1 MILCVAMLY
10 DSAIFKVLVCQCV
23 QMMGGYW
30 SELNGL
36 YGCITIVLIYQVV
49 FTAALCNRQN
59 DRFFQHFCFPDRFKD
74 IKIGDRMAFA

>member
-1 MILCVAMLY
+1 MILGIAMFY
-10 DSAIFKVLVCQCV
+10 DRVIFNDIVCQDV

-36 YGCITIVLIYQVV
+36 YCCITFVPIHPVL

-59 DRFFQHFCFPDRFKD
+59 DRFSTISVFPV
-74 IKIGDRMAFA
+74 AL

>member
-10 DSAIFKVLVCQCV
+10 DSAIFKVLVCQYA

-30 SELNGL
+30 SELSGL
-36 YGCITIVLIYQVV
+36 YGYITIVPIYQVV

-59 DRFFQHFCFPDRFKD
+59 DRFFNISVFPVDLKHQ
-74 IKIGDRMAFA
+74 KVDRMAFG